1 MGYCNRK
8 VARITVEGMEFS
20 GAAAHSILAQIS
32 SDLAGTAPD
41 VQAILTTLTRSLSR
55 IRSGTWFAVLLDP
68 DPRTSH
74 VVVAGDSDGDMADYI
89 DKFVKTLAEPTGT
102 PTLTLPQQVIETS
115 SAVLIPS
122 VSFEE
127 FISLLSPAG
136 QNYWSTTPPPHAME
150 AVGVLVVPMRAGGAI
165 TGTLGIFDWHQQPPL
180 TEADVLS
187 VQLVA
192 DHVGLALE
200 NARLQAALLDHTER
214 VAVIGAIALAI
225 RVGQDLPLT
234 LRVVVEQITARLE
247 VDAAD
252 VLLVTEQGNEL
263 FVAATAG
270 FHTSSIP
277 NYRLPAG
284 AWQTG
289 AADWRPRVE
298 YTSNLDRIAP
308 NTRRSLFA
316 REGFQTYVSLPL
328 HARGKLVGVLEIFN
342 RSPVGWGQASLDFL
356 DTLGGIA
363 AVAIDYAAASAG
375 GADRRVAGAPSPKLG
390 DLELGIL
397 RQIVEGHTNREI
409 ALQVHRSENT
419 IKFHVRRILE
429 KTGTVNRT
437 ELARKATREGWL

>member
-1 MGYCNRK
+1 
-8 VARITVEGMEFS
+8 MEFS
-20 GAAAHSILAQIS
+20 GAAAHSILAEIS
-32 SDLAGTAPD
+32 SDLAGAAPD
-41 VQAILTTLTRSLSR
+41 VQAILTTLTRSLTR

-102 PTLTLPQQVIETS
+102 PTLTLPQQVIETAS
-115 SAVLIPS
+115 PVLIPS
-122 VSFEE
+122 VCFEE

-136 QNYWSTTPPPHAME
+136 HNYWSTTPPPHAME

-180 TEADVLS
+180 TEADVLR

-234 LRVVVEQITARLE
+234 LRVVVEQVTARLN

-252 VLLVTEQGNEL
+252 VLLMTEQGNEL
-263 FVAATAG
+263 YVAASAG

-277 NYRLPAG
+277 NYRLPSSP
-284 AWQTG
+284 WQTG
-289 AADWRPRVE
+289 AADWRPHVV
-298 YTSNLDRIAP
+298 D
-308 NTRRSLFA
+308 TRDPGRLASDPRGSL
-316 REGFQTYVSLPL
+316 
-328 HARGKLVGVLEIFN
+328 
-342 RSPVGWGQASLDFL
+342 
-356 DTLGGIA
+356 
-363 AVAIDYAAASAG
+363 
-375 GADRRVAGAPSPKLG
+375 
-390 DLELGIL
+390 
-397 RQIVEGHTNREI
+397 
-409 ALQVHRSENT
+409 
-419 IKFHVRRILE
+419 
-429 KTGTVNRT
+429 
-437 ELARKATREGWL
+437 

>member
-1 MGYCNRK
+1 
-8 VARITVEGMEFS
+8 
-20 GAAAHSILAQIS
+20 
-32 SDLAGTAPD
+32 
-41 VQAILTTLTRSLSR
+41 
-55 IRSGTWFAVLLDP
+55 
-68 DPRTSH
+68 
-74 VVVAGDSDGDMADYI
+74 
-89 DKFVKTLAEPTGT
+89 
-102 PTLTLPQQVIETS
+102 
-115 SAVLIPS
+115 
-122 VSFEE
+122 
-127 FISLLSPAG
+127 
-136 QNYWSTTPPPHAME
+136 
-150 AVGVLVVPMRAGGAI
+150 
-165 TGTLGIFDWHQQPPL
+165 
-180 TEADVLS
+180 
-187 VQLVA
+187 
-192 DHVGLALE
+192 VGLALE

-356 DTLGGIA
+356 DTLGGTV